1 MEILKE
7 AINGQLRLALKGR
20 LDTVSAPQMEKV
32 LQESLNDVSE
42 LVLDF
47 ADLAYISSAGLRV
60 ILSAQKTMNKQGR
73 MKVCRVN
80 QEIMEIFDMTGFSA
94 ILTIE

>member
-7 AINGQLRLALKGR
+7 AINGQLRIALKGR
-20 LDTVSAPQMEKV
+20 LDTATAPQMEKV
-32 LQESLNDVSE
+32 LQESLADVSE

-47 ADLAYISSAGLRV
+47 TDLTYISSAGLRV
-60 ILSAQKTMNKQGR
+60 ILGAQKTMSKQGN
-73 MKVCRVN
+73 MKIHHVN
-80 QEIMEIFDMTGFSA
+80 QDIMEIFDMTGFST

>member
-7 AINGQLRLALKGR
+7 AINGQLRIALKGR
-20 LDTVSAPQMEKV
+20 LDTATAPQMEKV
-32 LQESLNDVSE
+32 LQESLADVSE

-47 ADLAYISSAGLRV
+47 TDLTYISSAGLRV
-60 ILSAQKTMNKQGR
+60 ILGAQKTMSKQGN
-73 MKVCRVN
+73 MKIRHVN
-80 QEIMEIFDMTGFSA
+80 QDIMEIFDMTGFSA